1 MIAGVLTS
9 PSYPGDLTLNG
20 LELIPNNVRH
30 VITVLL
36 KILSNPIPSKNPDA
50 YLSHTVEGPMIIP
63 ITILSMFSHL
73 RRSHKLI
80 SNTS

>member
-1 MIAGVLTS
+1 MITGVLAT
-9 PSYPGDLTLNG
+9 PSYPGDLTLDG
-20 LELIPNNVRH
+20 SKLIPNNVRH
-30 VITVLL
+30 VIAVLL
-36 KILSNPIPSKNPDA
+36 KIFSNPIPSKNPNA

-63 ITILSMFSHL
+63 ITILSMFSRL